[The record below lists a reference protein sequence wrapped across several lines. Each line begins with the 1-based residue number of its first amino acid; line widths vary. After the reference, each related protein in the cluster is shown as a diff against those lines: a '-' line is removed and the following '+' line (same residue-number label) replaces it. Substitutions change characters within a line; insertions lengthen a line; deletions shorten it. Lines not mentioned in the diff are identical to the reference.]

1 MALIEMRPEELKYR
15 ANEIEQLR
23 QQHIEIM
30 KQFRII
36 ILGLSEDWKGEAQ
49 EALVQKF
56 MDFSQTMANMEE
68 TLGQYVVLAKNAADN
83 AVGADQE
90 LSNLINQLMG

>member
-1 MALIEMRPEELKYR
+1 MSLLQMRPEELIQR

-23 QQHIEIM
+23 QQHIELM

-49 EALVQKF
+49 EALVNKF
-56 MDFSQTMANMEE
+56 INFGQTMGEMEE
-68 TLGQYVVLAKNAADN
+68 TLGQYVLLAKDAAEETMS
-83 AVGADQE
+83 ADQ
-90 LSNLINQLMG
+90 NLMRMIRQLMG